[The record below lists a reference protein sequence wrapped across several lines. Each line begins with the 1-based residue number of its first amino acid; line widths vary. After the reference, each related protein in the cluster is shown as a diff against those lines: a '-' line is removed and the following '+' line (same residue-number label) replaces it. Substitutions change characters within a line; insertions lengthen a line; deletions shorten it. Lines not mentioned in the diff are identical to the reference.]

1 MINEFHEQY
10 VEEAKQVVRDLEQS
24 LLELEK
30 STEAE
35 QLNNVYRYLH
45 TLKGSAGMFG
55 FTVVEKLCHELESV
69 FEDIRDGIRQFDA
82 TILDI
87 TLHSVDVLTNLI
99 NGKDAGNSVDE
110 IVSAL
115 KDLSPEAKD
124 TEGTI
129 PSVSDTPDCYVILLT
144 PEREIFKRGVNVAAL
159 LSDVEALG
167 MSEIIIHNETIP
179 LEKQLADREIV
190 SWFEVFVST
199 AKKED
204 DVKDVFFFLR
214 ESEYRIISVSG
225 GADLFEDPHYASILL
240 LSDVERQRRLAILG
254 QLLPSFGDQ
263 QPEAEPVKAT
273 EITGSAEISESTPG
287 ENIIRRSRSGGHVN
301 VATEKLDHL
310 INIVSELVIFRTEI
324 QHVMEDV
331 QNPRVVEA
339 LEKLERLTLGLRDSA
354 FNIRLVPV
362 SVLNVKL
369 QRLVRTI
376 SKELGKGVE
385 FITEGLD
392 TELDRG
398 MISALE
404 APLMHLIRN
413 AIDHG
418 IESPEERVKR
428 NKPATGLVKLYSYNS
443 GDHVFIQLQ
452 DDGNGIDFERIR
464 EKGIAKGL
472 LSKNAT
478 YSEKELINVMMM
490 PGFST
495 AEAVTT
501 VSGRGVGMDV
511 VKKEINALRGDIE
524 VSTEK
529 GLGSI
534 FTLRLPLTLTVLD
547 TLVVKVENSKF
558 LIPINEVE
566 HCFTESHEKLFYKK
580 SRQILYDGHLVPFVS
595 LREQFRID
603 NHPDDETVIVVNKND
618 RRIAVV
624 VDKIMGTLQT
634 VYKPLNELLH
644 KAECFSGASI
654 LGDGSMALI
663 INALKLK
670 N

>member
-1 MINEFHEQY
+1 
-10 VEEAKQVVRDLEQS
+10 
-24 LLELEK
+24 
-30 STEAE
+30 
-35 QLNNVYRYLH
+35 
-45 TLKGSAGMFG
+45 
-55 FTVVEKLCHELESV
+55 
-69 FEDIRDGIRQFDA
+69 
-82 TILDI
+82 
-87 TLHSVDVLTNLI
+87 
-99 NGKDAGNSVDE
+99 
-110 IVSAL
+110 
-115 KDLSPEAKD
+115 
-124 TEGTI
+124 
-129 PSVSDTPDCYVILLT
+129 
-144 PEREIFKRGVNVAAL
+144 VNVAAL
-159 LSDVEALG
+159 LSDIEALG
-167 MSEIIIHNETIP
+167 TSEMIVHNETIP

-199 AKKED
+199 SKTENE
-204 DVKDVFFFLR
+204 VKDVFFFLK
-214 ESEYRIISVSG
+214 ESEYRIIAVSG
-225 GADLFEDPHYASILL
+225 DDDLFDDSHYTSTLL
-240 LSDVERQRRLAILG
+240 LSDAEKQKRKEILG
-254 QLLPSFGDQ
+254 QLLPAL
-263 QPEAEPVKAT
+263 EEEWTEVEPVKVHAIAEASEAT
-273 EITGSAEISESTPG
+273 ENAPSET
-287 ENIIRRSRSGGHVN
+287 IIRRARSGGHVN

-324 QHVMEDV
+324 QHVMENV
-331 QNPRVVEA
+331 ENPRVVEA

-376 SKELGKGVE
+376 SKELGKDVE

-413 AIDHG
+413 AMDHG
-418 IESPEERVKR
+418 IESPEERLKR
-428 NKPATGLVKLYSYNS
+428 NKPAKGLVKLYSYNS

-495 AEAVTT
+495 AESVTK

-580 SRQILYDGHLVPFVS
+580 SRQILYDGQLVPFVS

-603 NHPDDETVIVVNKND
+603 NHPEDETVIVVNKND